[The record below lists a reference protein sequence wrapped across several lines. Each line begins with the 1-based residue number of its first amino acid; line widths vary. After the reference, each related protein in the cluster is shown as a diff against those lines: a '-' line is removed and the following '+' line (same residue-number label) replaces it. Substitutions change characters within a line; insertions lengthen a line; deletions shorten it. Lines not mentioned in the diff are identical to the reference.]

1 MTQYVLRRLL
11 LLVPTLFGILFV
23 VFLSLHLIPG
33 DPATALLGQHATPE
47 SIAAIR
53 QRLGLDKPLPV
64 QFLYY
69 LESVARLDFGDSIVT
84 RTPVLVELGQR
95 LPVTITLTV
104 LSMIIAVVGG
114 MALGIAAAVRRASIV
129 DYLGMSVALL
139 GVSMPIFWLA
149 LLMIY
154 YLAVQLH
161 WFEPTGIASV
171 QYLTAVPKV
180 TNFFL
185 IDSLLAGNTAAFW
198 NGLWHMVMPSVALA
212 TIPMAL
218 IARITRSSMLEV
230 MGNDYV
236 RTAYAKGLPG
246 RIVVWRHALKN
257 ALLPVITVIG
267 LQFGSLLSGAVITES
282 VFALPGLGRY
292 IVAAIYNRDYPA
304 VQGAVLVFAFLFVIL
319 NLLVDLLYTVVDPR
333 IRYD

>member
-69 LESVARLDFGDSIVT
+69 LESVARLDLGDSIVT